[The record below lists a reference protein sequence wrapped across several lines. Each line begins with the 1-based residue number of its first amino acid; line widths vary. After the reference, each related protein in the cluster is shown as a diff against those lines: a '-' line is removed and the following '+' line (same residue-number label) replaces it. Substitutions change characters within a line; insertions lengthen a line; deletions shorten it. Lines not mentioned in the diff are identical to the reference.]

1 MNTRTRTNILIAT
14 AVMVAAYVVF
24 GPTDAPTVDVAARN
38 DQAASRV
45 REPKADTRPPQSA
58 RLSLLSLAHRVNSAA
73 EAGALFATHSWYVP
87 PPPPPLPPPAATTGS
102 LTPPLPTAPPLPF
115 AYMGTFTPDGAG
127 PVFFLTAGDRVFD
140 VRIGETLDNLYSVDG
155 FSNGQLQLTY
165 KPLNI
170 KQQLTVGGGP

>member
-1 MNTRTRTNILIAT
+1 
-14 AVMVAAYVVF
+14 
-24 GPTDAPTVDVAARN
+24 
-38 DQAASRV
+38 
-45 REPKADTRPPQSA
+45 
-58 RLSLLSLAHRVNSAA
+58 
-73 EAGALFATHSWYVP
+73 
-87 PPPPPLPPPAATTGS
+87 
-102 LTPPLPTAPPLPF
+102 
-115 AYMGTFTPDGAG
+115 MGTFTPDGAG